1 MTIKTW
7 LENATQDAERRGL
20 SSLRPILEALARTTS
35 ALRTADWNLDATG
48 QLDDASDPDG
58 R

>member
-7 LENATQDAERRGL
+7 LDMAIQDAERRGL
-20 SSLRPILEALARTTS
+20 SSVRPLLEGLARQTS
-35 ALRTADWNLDATG
+35 ALRTADWNLDARGDFHDTPAP
-48 QLDDASDPDG
+48 DA